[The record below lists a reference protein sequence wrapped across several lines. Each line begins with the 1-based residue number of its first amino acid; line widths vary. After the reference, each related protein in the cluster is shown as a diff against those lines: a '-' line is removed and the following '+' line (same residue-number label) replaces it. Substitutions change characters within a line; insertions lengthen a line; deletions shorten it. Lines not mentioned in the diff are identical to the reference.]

1 MLGVLQILL
10 SLAALDVT
18 LLLRNALMA
27 RFWIMAACT
36 IVMAAPVHAQNDP
49 PFRIKDHYTRSA
61 HKIPMRDGVHL
72 YTIVYAPKDATQKYP
87 MLMMRTPYGIHP
99 YEEDK
104 YRFGLGPNKYFA
116 KESYIFVYQ
125 DVRGRYLSE
134 GTYANM
140 RPQLP
145 SPPTPL
151 PGGEG
156 RTVRGPKDI
165 DESTDTFD
173 TIDWLVKNVPN
184 HNGKVGQYGISYP
197 GFYTSAGMINAH
209 PALKA
214 SSPQAPIADWF
225 FDDFFHHG
233 AFFLPHAFGF
243 FPRFGDPRP
252 TPTTERVKGPNYGT
266 GDGYQFYLNLG
277 SLKNVNPRYFKDKI
291 TFWNEM
297 MAHPTYDK
305 FWQDRNLLPHLKHVA
320 PAVMTVGGWYDAE
333 DLYGTFRTYSAI
345 EKQNP
350 GIFNVIVVGP
360 WAHGGWSGP
369 EGNRLGHI
377 GFGSNTADF
386 FQKNIELPF
395 FNQYLKGKGDANLP
409 EAYVFETGANQWR
422 KYDAWPPKGVKTQTL
437 YLSAKG
443 TLGTEAPS
451 DKGTDTFVSDP
462 NKPVPFTE
470 RVTFGMAPA
479 YMTDDMRYASTRP
492 DVLTYQTGKL
502 NQDVTLA
509 GPIQAEIYVST
520 SGTDSDWIVKV
531 IDVFPDDYVGDSAE
545 KQTDKKMQGYQM
557 HVRSEIIR
565 GRYRNSFTNP
575 EPFTPNEPA
584 KIKLT
589 LQDVLHTFKKG
600 HRIMVQ
606 VHSTWFPLADR
617 NPQKYVPNIF
627 LADDDDFTVATQ
639 HVYRSPER
647 PSQIRV
653 GVLPATDKK

>member
-1 MLGVLQILL
+1 
-10 SLAALDVT
+10 
-18 LLLRNALMA
+18 
-27 RFWIMAACT
+27 MAACT
-36 IVMAAPVHAQNDP
+36 IVIAAAPAQAQKDL
-49 PFRIKDHYTRSA
+49 PFRIKDNYTRSSQ
-61 HKIPMRDGVHL
+61 KIPMRDGVHL

-104 YRFGLGPNKYFA
+104 FRFGLGPNKYFPQ
-116 KESYIFVYQ
+116 EGYIFVYQ
-125 DVRGRYLSE
+125 DVRGRYMSE
-134 GTYANM
+134 GAYANM

-145 SPPTPL
+145 SPRTPL
-151 PGGEG
+151 PKGEG
-156 RTVRGPKDI
+156 RSSKDI
-165 DESTDTFD
+165 DESTDTYD
-173 TIDWLVKNVPN
+173 TIDWLVKNIPN

-252 TPTTERVKGPNYGT
+252 VPTTERVKGPTYGT
-266 GDGYQFYLNLG
+266 TDGYQFYLGLG
-277 SLKNVNPRYFKDKI
+277 SLKNVNPRYLKDKI

-297 MAHPTYDK
+297 AAHPTYDK
-305 FWQDRNLLPHLKHVA
+305 FWQDRNLLPHLKKVA

-333 DLYGTFRTYSAI
+333 DLYGTFRTYQAI

-360 WAHGGWSGP
+360 WVHGGWSGDD
-369 EGNRLGHI
+369 GSKVGHI

-395 FNQYLKGKGDANLP
+395 FNQYLKGKGDAKLP
-409 EAYVFETGANQWR
+409 EAYVFETGANEWR
-422 KYDAWPPKGVKTQTL
+422 EYDAWPPKGVKLQAL
-437 YLSAKG
+437 YLNAKG
-443 TLGTEAPS
+443 KLTTEAPMDQGADS
-451 DKGTDTFVSDP
+451 FVSDP
-462 NKPVPFTE
+462 HKPVPYTE
-470 RVTFGMAPA
+470 RISFGMHQA

-502 NQDVTLA
+502 NQAVTLA

-531 IDVFPDDYVGDSAE
+531 IDVFPDDYKGESAE

-565 GRYRNSFTNP
+565 GRYRNSFSKP

-584 KIKLT
+584 KITLT

-606 VHSTWFPLADR
+606 VQSTWFPLADR
-617 NPQKYVPNIF
+617 NPQKFVPNIF
-627 LADDDDFTVATQ
+627 LAEDDDFTVATQ
-639 HVYRSPER
+639 RVYRSPER

-653 GVLPATDKK
+653 GVLPVSDK